1 MVRKNEVSR
10 IAGLIPTAGRTARDV
25 LMDAV
30 DLGVAQGLSAPEL
43 VALIDLLE
51 ERLGTE
57 LHPVRF
63 D

>member
-1 MVRKNEVSR
+1 MIRRNEVAR
-10 IAGLIPTAGRTARDV
+10 IADLVVTAGRAARDV